1 CGMKLAADGFG
12 RSLCALIQSANTTAM
27 QKQVEEV
34 SKRVIQLKA
43 VSVFELKLDRSLVT
57 ECATDPQRAAL
68 CKIVIDLIHHIGS
81 TAVAIGLEKAADVN
95 ALRDMGCDVGQ
106 GNYYSQPVPFE
117 QFVSQLKGRA
127 DRLK

>member
-1 CGMKLAADGFG
+1 
-12 RSLCALIQSANTTAM
+12 M

-81 TAVAIGLEKAADVN
+81 TAV
-95 ALRDMGCDVGQ
+95 MGCAGKGAIDLMVL
-106 GNYYSQPVPFE
+106 YSPGCLTLAKRVLDELGFQRQTTRDPFPE
-117 QFVSQLKGRA
+117 
-127 DRLK
+127 DRPM